1 MPTFK
6 LLAVAALFLVTVG
19 SHQGCSLYHLLLP
32 VQPPPYLEASPRQ
45 AGHFISR
52 IPPVL
57 VTNIDLGIF
66 RYLRWEGRESFS
78 SFSICPFGYA
88 EPGEK
93 NKCFHAYGGVKVD
106 GTETLVLRQLLG
118 DPTVYDYV
126 YTHLEQAAFRVH
138 GVAGEPHWQDM
149 GGG

>member
-1 MPTFK
+1 MRR
-6 LLAVAALFLVTVG
+6 LACGLFFLFYVG
-19 SHQGCSLYHLLLP
+19 SLPGCSLYHLLLP
-32 VQPPPYLEASPRQ
+32 VQPPSDLLPSPRQ
-45 AGHFISR
+45 EGHYISR
-52 IPPVL
+52 IAPVL
-57 VTNIDLGIF
+57 VTNINLGII

-138 GVAGEPHWQDM
+138 GVAGEPLWQDM

>member
-1 MPTFK
+1 MKKPLRC
-6 LLAVAALFLVTVG
+6 LLLVIFMG
-19 SHQGCSLYHLLLP
+19 SLTGCSLSHLLFP
-32 VQPPPYLEASPRQ
+32 VQPPADLKPSPRQ
-45 AGHFISR
+45 PGHFISH
-52 IPPVL
+52 IEPVL
-57 VTNIDLGIF
+57 VTNINLGII

-78 SFSICPFGYA
+78 SFSICPFGYPDK
-88 EPGEK
+88 PGEK

-106 GTETLVLRQLLG
+106 GTETLVLRQMLG

-138 GVAGEPHWQDM
+138 GVAGEPDWKDM